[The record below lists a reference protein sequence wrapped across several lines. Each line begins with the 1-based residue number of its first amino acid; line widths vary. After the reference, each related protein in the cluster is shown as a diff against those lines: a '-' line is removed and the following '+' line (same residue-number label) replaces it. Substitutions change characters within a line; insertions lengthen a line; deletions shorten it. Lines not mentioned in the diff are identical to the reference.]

1 MIENMTDRL
10 ALAYGLLWNMKID
23 RSDPSLLLASE
34 ARRAVGGLLTM
45 EQKAEGIDAARRR
58 MKVMRVD
65 PPLIDKEVLEALWE
79 GRQ

>member
-1 MIENMTDRL
+1 MIENMTNRL

-58 MKVMRVD
+58 MKAMRVD
-65 PPLIDKEVLEALWE
+65 PPLIDKAVIEALWE
-79 GRQ
+79 GKE

>member
-45 EQKAEGIDAARRR
+45 EQKGEGIEAARRR

-79 GRQ
+79 GKE